1 MKKAGGKRLV
11 QKWFCCEG
19 LALQLKERDICF

>member
-11 QKWFCCEG
+11 QKWFCGHG
-19 LALQLKERDICF
+19 LALQLKDREICF